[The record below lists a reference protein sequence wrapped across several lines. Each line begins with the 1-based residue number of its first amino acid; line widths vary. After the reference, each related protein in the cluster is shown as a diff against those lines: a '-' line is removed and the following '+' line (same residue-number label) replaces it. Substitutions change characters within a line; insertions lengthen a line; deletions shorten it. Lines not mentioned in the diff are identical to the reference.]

1 MLVRLLY
8 ASRLDTAGDGGAQTI
23 ESILAQSRSKNPAL
37 GITGV
42 LCHGGGVFMQ
52 VLEGGREPVNALYN
66 KIAADKRHRE
76 VTLLHYAEI
85 AERRFGNWTMG
96 QVNLAKIN
104 PSILLKYLEKP
115 ELDPF
120 AVPGCASL
128 ALLEELIATAQ
139 IIGRTP

>member
-8 ASRLDTAGDGGAQTI
+8 ASRLIDGSAAVI
-23 ESILAQSRSKNPAL
+23 ESILAQSRSKNPEL

-52 VLEGGREPVNALYN
+52 VLEGGRAPVNELYN
-66 KIAADKRHRE
+66 RIARDDRHRE
-76 VTLLHYAEI
+76 VTLLHYEEI
-85 AERRFGNWTMG
+85 AERRFSNWTMG

-104 PSILLKYLEKP
+104 ASMLLKYLEKP

-120 AVPGCASL
+120 RVPGSASL

-139 IIGRTP
+139 IIGRTG